1 VDQGLKEIVRN
12 MDMILHMINIVVVNW
27 VLPLRAVS
35 LKNMEVM
42 DNVLI
47 VFNTMGQLLKFVV
60 VEEIRIAA
68 ATPIGLDVRV

>member
-1 VDQGLKEIVRN
+1 
-12 MDMILHMINIVVVNW
+12 
-27 VLPLRAVS
+27 
-35 LKNMEVM
+35 MEVM